1 MTMVKE
7 TVVAQ
12 LIAQAEAEVETAK
25 RALASTREG
34 ATHEEAKPENDKDT
48 RALEASYLAG
58 GQAERVRELETIVTA
73 LKAIKA
79 KVYGEGDPI
88 GHGAL
93 ITLESAD
100 ETRIV
105 CFMAPVGGGLRA
117 NCEGVDVQL
126 VTPRSPLGQALV
138 GNREG
143 DDVEVQLQGKRREY
157 SIVAV
162 R

>member
-1 MTMVKE
+1 MEKE

-12 LIAQAEAEVETAK
+12 LIAQAEAEVEVAK
-25 RALASTREG
+25 RALSSTREA

-58 GQAERVRELETIVTA
+58 AQAERVRELESTVAA
-73 LKAIKA
+73 LKGIKA
-79 KVYGEGDPI
+79 RPFAADDPI
-88 GHGAL
+88 AHGAL
-93 ITLESAD
+93 VTLEAAA
-100 ETRIV
+100 ETRLV
-105 CFMAPVGGGLRA
+105 CYVAPVGGGMRV
-117 NCEGVDVQL
+117 NCDGVDVQL

-143 DDVEVQLQGKRREY
+143 DDIEVQLQGKRRTY